1 MSRVVGG
8 PTVVACSPPRRSLS
22 MSIRSLHVR
31 WVLGEM
37 QKNNG
42 PREAIVVG
50 WSLVQRPRRTRA
62 VFPRPRSGPWTRTGL
77 TAGDALVSNCRN
89 LCNPAHLLPTLLACD
104 GDAIAR
110 LCLSFFLDPPKHVH
124 STSGT
129 SVALAQCTTCP
140 TRSIGSPPDHRR
152 QNGRRVKSRWVS
164 SSATRKAGNDGHARN
179 RGSPLV
185 NVPSLGLASGP
196 AAPEFWCG

>member
-1 MSRVVGG
+1 MHPVFPNRCSRADPFSFFLLFFPPMIHPSMSRVVGG

-37 QKNNG
+37 QKSNG

-50 WSLVQRPRRTRA
+50 WSSVQRPRRTRA
-62 VFPRPRSGPWTRTGL
+62 VFPRPRNGPWTRTGL

-89 LCNPAHLLPTLLACD
+89 LCNPATYYLPSWPATAMRSRGSVCH
-104 GDAIAR
+104 
-110 LCLSFFLDPPKHVH
+110 FFGPPKHAH

-140 TRSIGSPPDHRR
+140 TRSIGSPWTIA
-152 QNGRRVKSRWVS
+152 VKM
-164 SSATRKAGNDGHARN
+164 TDEQKADG
-179 RGSPLV
+179 
-185 NVPSLGLASGP
+185 
-196 AAPEFWCG
+196 